1 MIDVDQ
7 RMPMIGEYKP
17 YREINV
23 DNSDDDDFN
32 RLENDIIRA
41 NKYKIKK
48 DNHHYNDT
56 SY

>member
-1 MIDVDQ
+1 
-7 RMPMIGEYKP
+7 MPMIGEYKP
-17 YREINV
+17 YREIHV

>member
-1 MIDVDQ
+1 
-7 RMPMIGEYKP
+7 MPMIGEYKP
-17 YREINV
+17 YREIKV
-23 DNSDDDDFN
+23 DHSDDEDFN

-48 DNHHYNDT
+48 DNLHYNDT